1 MIGLCPFCEGPRTAL
16 GFTLSSEVFLGRAQ
30 AQELGGIPL
39 LAMEPSKLNLGSPS
53 SKSVMHLINEDS
65 TMACFWQRHTICV
78 FGACVK
84 YIPLKK
90 GRGAWMFQI
99 SVADCLLCVS
109 RTLHGWVFF
118 SQLSALYPPGE

>member
-1 MIGLCPFCEGPRTAL
+1 MIGLCPFREGPRAAL
-16 GFTLSSEVFLGRAQ
+16 GFTLSSEIFLGRAQ

-53 SKSVMHLINEDS
+53 SKSVIHLINEDS

-90 GRGAWMFQI
+90 GKGTWMFQI
-99 SVADCLLCVS
+99 SVADC
-109 RTLHGWVFF
+109 
-118 SQLSALYPPGE
+118 